1 MQKRRLWIG
10 LSCIVLLILVGLG
23 SFFFFFPAQVSST
36 FGKPDVSLSMGQV
49 RRLAVSLYLQRGQLT
64 RAKQADSAE
73 PQEFQIQPGESAAQI
88 STRLAQSGFIES
100 DQNFLNY
107 LIYKGYDRILQS
119 GTYFFSAAQTPL
131 ELAAAMIDPT
141 PEDVDFVILPGMRL
155 EEIANLIP
163 TSGLSFSSDELLA
176 LIQSRT
182 GITLPEVYRE
192 ASDLEGLILAGKYTI
207 LRVASAQ
214 EFLQDLIDQ
223 SAAQFTPDVVDA
235 FVKQGLTPYQAI
247 IVASLVERE
256 AIQPAEKPA
265 IASVFLNRLKVG
277 MPLQSDP
284 TVQYALGWNGQ
295 SNTWWKTPLTR
306 ADLEVNSPY
315 NTYRVNGLPPAPICS
330 VSVESLIA
338 VAFPERTDYYYFRS
352 ACDGSGTHV
361 FAESYGEHQSNA
373 CR

>member
-49 RRLAVSLYLQRGQLT
+49 RRLAVSLYLQREQLT

-73 PQEFQIQPGESAAQI
+73 PQEFQIQPGESVAQI
-88 STRLAQSGFIES
+88 STRLAQSGFIEN

-131 ELAAAMIDPT
+131 ELAASMIDPT

-235 FVKQGLTPYQAI
+235 FAKQGLTPNQAI

-295 SNTWWKTPLTR
+295 SNTWWKTPLTG

-338 VAFPERTDYYYFRS
+338 VAFPERTDYHYFRS

-361 FAESYGEHQSNA
+361 FAESYEEHQSNA

>member
-49 RRLAVSLYLQRGQLT
+49 RRLAVSLYLQREQLT

-235 FVKQGLTPYQAI
+235 FAKQGLTPNQAI

-295 SNTWWKTPLTR
+295 SNTWWKTPLTG

-361 FAESYGEHQSNA
+361 FAESYEEHQSNA

>member
-49 RRLAVSLYLQRGQLT
+49 RRLAVSLYLQREQLT

>member
-49 RRLAVSLYLQRGQLT
+49 RRLAVSLYLQREQLT

-88 STRLAQSGFIES
+88 STRLAQSEFIES

-235 FVKQGLTPYQAI
+235 FAKQGLTPNQAI

-295 SNTWWKTPLTR
+295 SNTWWKTPLTG

-361 FAESYGEHQSNA
+361 FAESYEEHQSNA